1 MRSDPLFTK
10 GPADVLDHA
19 TAEIALGM
27 KLDIATRRKSAGEG
41 GKHPWPPL
49 IKMREDVHRKTDGL
63 LNGEQVPNVLLA
75 GDESSQ

>member
-10 GPADVLDHA
+10 GPAGVLDHA

-27 KLDIATRRKSAGEG
+27 KLDIATPRKSAGEG

-49 IKMREDVHRKTDGL
+49 IKMREDVCRKMDAL
-63 LNGEQVPNVLLA
+63 LKGNPWHEAKRMGE
-75 GDESSQ
+75 